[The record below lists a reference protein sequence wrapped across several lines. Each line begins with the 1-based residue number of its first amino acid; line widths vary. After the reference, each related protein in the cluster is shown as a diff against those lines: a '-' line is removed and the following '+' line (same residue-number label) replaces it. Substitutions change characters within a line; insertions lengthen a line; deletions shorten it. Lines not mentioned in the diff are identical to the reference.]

1 MKKSYTREL
10 KGKDWELCLDKS
22 FKKNVKNAKVDGF
35 RKGQVTK
42 DLYIKKFG
50 LESLFMD
57 AIDEALPVLFD
68 ELLKEKDVVVPA
80 CTPTIDIKKVDK
92 ECLEVE
98 FTIVGTPEVKLGK
111 YKDLGVKKDKVTV
124 SKDEVDHEIEHLR
137 EQFAELKLTDGKIK
151 EGHIAVIDFEGFKDD
166 VAFEGGKASN
176 YSLTIGSGTFIPGFE
191 EGLVGLV
198 TGDEKELKLQ
208 FPENYQ
214 VEDLKGKDVMFKVKV
229 NEVKE
234 RVLPELNE
242 DFFKDLGM
250 ESVDT
255 EEKLRKEIEDNLKVS
270 KEREAEEAYIIK
282 TLETAIS
289 NAKFE
294 LPEEIVNDELDR
306 IYKEFSSRLSM
317 QGLDIENYLSV
328 MKTTEEDLKKQM
340 RPEAEKRVSYRL
352 VVDEVAKK
360 EKIEITKEEVE
371 NNIEKAIAKYNV
383 TKEELL
389 KSIGGVESLE
399 YDMKM
404 KKALEIITGIKKEE
418 EE

>member
-10 KGKDWELCLDKS
+10 KGKDWELCIDKS

-80 CTPTIDIKKVDK
+80 CTPSIDIKKIDK
-92 ECLEVE
+92 EHLEVE

-111 YKDLGVKKDKVTV
+111 YKDLGVKKDKVNV
-124 SKDEVDHEIEHLR
+124 SKEEVDHEIEHLR
-137 EQFAELKLTDGKIK
+137 EQFADLKITDKKI
-151 EGHIAVIDFEGFKDD
+151 ENGHIAVIDFEGFKDN
-166 VAFEGGKASN
+166 VPFEGGKASN
-176 YSLTIGSGTFIPGFE
+176 YSLNIGSGSFIPGFE
-191 EGLVGLV
+191 EGLVGMV
-198 TGDEKELKLQ
+198 TGDEKELNLK

-214 VEDLKGKDVMFKVKV
+214 VEELKGKDVMFKVKV

-234 RVLPELNE
+234 RLLPELNE

-255 EEKLRKEIEDNLKVS
+255 EEKLRKEIEENLKVS
-270 KEREAEEAYIIK
+270 KEREVEEAYIIK

-294 LPEEIVNDELDR
+294 LPEEIINDELDR
-306 IYKEFSSRLSM
+306 IYKEFGSRLSM

-328 MKTTEEDLKKQM
+328 MKTTEEELKKQM

-371 NNIEKAIAKYNV
+371 KNIEKAIAKYNV

-418 EE
+418 E